1 MLIREEKGTIVTDAG
16 DTHANYL
23 PPSVPT
29 RPVRPPLGPREKSGA
44 RTAGIAGFLLLNLG
58 FGLLWIPLAL
68 LVVVGI
74 VTVILTSIDRAWT
87 GDGRFYEGIRG
98 LVESFNPGA
107 LVVPLLL
114 VALLGAGV
122 IVAALFVS
130 ARILRSHSVAKPWP
144 VTWAGAGVAVVSYW
158 LISSLLIIPF
168 QLIASGVD
176 NGDMRDDGMQGLP
189 IAVAVGV
196 ISFLVSIAIAAV
208 VGWLSWWW
216 MAHVMR
222 PGTATE

>member
-1 MLIREEKGTIVTDAG
+1 MLPRYEKGMIVTDV
-16 DTHANYL
+16 NF

-29 RPVRPPLGPREKSGA
+29 RPARPPLGPREKSGA

-68 LVVVGI
+68 LAVVGI
-74 VTVILTSIDRAWT
+74 VTVILRAIDRAVNRPGST
-87 GDGRFYEGIRG
+87 YDGMIGF
-98 LVESFNPGA
+98 VESLNPSA
-107 LVVPLLL
+107 AVVPLLF
-114 VALLGAGV
+114 VALLGAAV
-122 IVAALFVS
+122 VVAALFVS
-130 ARILRSHSVAKPWP
+130 ARILRTHGVVKPWP

-168 QLIASGVD
+168 QLVASGAD
-176 NGDMRDDGMQGLP
+176 NDGMRNDGMQGLP
-189 IAVAVGV
+189 IVAALGV

-222 PGTATE
+222 PSPVLP